1 MSLFVA
7 MERKRYN
14 RDGRCALPRT
24 TKWRRTSIVDCEPAS
39 RDNVSEIECLPFA
52 EELLKQYDD
61 TSSTDFDAE
70 LLEPSS
76 TCNDMLSDS
85 PTQSLGGAT
94 SVVLTTSSE
103 EGETSDELEDTSTS
117 IDS

>member
-1 MSLFVA
+1 

-14 RDGRCALPRT
+14 RDDRCALQRM

-39 RDNVSEIECLPFA
+39 RDVSEIECLPFA
-52 EELLKQYDD
+52 EELVKQYDD
-61 TSSTDFDAE
+61 GTSSTDFDDE

-76 TCNDMLSDS
+76 TCKDILSDS

-94 SVVLTTSSE
+94 SVVL
-103 EGETSDELEDTSTS
+103 SDGIGS
-117 IDS
+117 